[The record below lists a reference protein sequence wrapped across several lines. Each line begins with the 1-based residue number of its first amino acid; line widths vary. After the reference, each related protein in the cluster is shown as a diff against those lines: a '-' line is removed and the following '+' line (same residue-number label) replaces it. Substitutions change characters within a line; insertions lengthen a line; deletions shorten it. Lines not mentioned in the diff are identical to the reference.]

1 MSASVKT
8 DSAGGLTGKGGC
20 GPGGHRNLALRHL
33 VQRGAAGTVP
43 GTMGFS
49 VPRCPVSLA
58 PVPGFPSGTAA
69 GPGQVDGP
77 AWARERVAA
86 ALERIAPL
94 AAARTAGVAPRLQRV
109 LDAFAAERLGT
120 QHFASVSGYGHGDMG
135 REVLDR
141 VFARVLQ
148 AEAAAVRL
156 QFVSGTH
163 AITAALFGVLRP
175 GDRLLAVTGRPYD
188 TLEEVIGL
196 RGSGQGSLAEFG
208 IRYDELPLTAAG
220 AVDEAGL
227 EEALALPTRMV
238 LIQRS
243 CGYSWRPSLA
253 VAEIGRLAERVKRRQ
268 PDCVVFV
275 DNCYGELVQDQ
286 EPTAVGADLIAGSL
300 IKNLGGTIA
309 PTGGYVAGRAE
320 LVEQACCRL
329 TAPGIG
335 SEGGTGFDLHRL
347 LFQGLFLAPQMV
359 SEALIGADLVAEVF
373 AGLGYPV
380 HPAPGGPRS
389 DVIQAV
395 RFGDPELLKSVCRAF
410 QSASPVGA
418 YLDPVPAPMP
428 GYASELVMAGGTFI
442 DGSTSEFSAD
452 APLREPYVLYA
463 QGGSHHAHV
472 GLALER
478 ALTALA
484 ARAASGT

>member
-1 MSASVKT
+1 MA
-8 DSAGGLTGKGGC
+8 LLFPTGAMPTPDC
-20 GPGGHRNLALRHL
+20 R
-33 VQRGAAGTVP
+33 
-43 GTMGFS
+43 
-49 VPRCPVSLA
+49 
-58 PVPGFPSGTAA
+58 
-69 GPGQVDGP
+69 
-77 AWARERVAA
+77 AWAAARVAA
-86 ALERIAPL
+86 AQARIAPL
-94 AAARTAGVAPRLQRV
+94 AARHTAAVQQRLERV
-109 LDAFAAERLGT
+109 LEAFAAERVGV
-120 QHFASVSGYGHGDMG
+120 QHFASVSGYGHGDQG

-163 AITAALFGVLRP
+163 AIAAALFGVLRP
-175 GDRLLAVTGRPYD
+175 GDRLLALTGRPYD
-188 TLEEVIGL
+188 TLEEVIGI
-196 RGSGQGSLAEFG
+196 RGSGQGSLAEFNVA
-208 IRYDELPLTAAG
+208 YDELELLADG
-220 AVDEAGL
+220 GIDWQGL
-227 EEALALPTRMV
+227 EGALALPTRMV

-253 VAEIGRLAERVKRRQ
+253 VAEIGRLVERVKAIQ
-268 PDCVVFV
+268 PDCLVFV
-275 DNCYGELVQDQ
+275 DNCYGELVQEQ

-335 SEGGTGFDLHRL
+335 SEGGTSFDLNRL

-359 SEALIGADLVAEVF
+359 AEALIGAELVAQVF
-373 AGLGYPV
+373 SDLGFATN
-380 HPAPGGPRS
+380 PAPGAERS
-389 DVIQAV
+389 DGIQAV
-395 RFGDPELLKSVCRAF
+395 RLGSPELLKAVCRAF
-410 QSASPVGA
+410 QAASPIGA

-452 APLREPYVLYA
+452 APLREPYVLYV
-463 QGGSHHAHV
+463 QGGSHRAHIAI
-472 GLALER
+472 ALER
-478 ALTALA
+478 ALVALA
-484 ARAASGT
+484 EAGLVAGPVPASASMPAD

>member
-1 MSASVKT
+1 LLFAMSA
-8 DSAGGLTGKGGC
+8 
-20 GPGGHRNLALRHL
+20 PH
-33 VQRGAAGTVP
+33 Q
-43 GTMGFS
+43 
-49 VPRCPVSLA
+49 
-58 PVPGFPSGTAA
+58 
-69 GPGQVDGP
+69 
-77 AWARERVAA
+77 AWAADQLAA
-86 ALERIAPL
+86 ALERMAPV
-94 AAARTAGVAPRLQRV
+94 AQRRRAGVKPRLERV
-109 LDAFAAERLGT
+109 LGAFRAERLGVH
-120 QHFASVSGYGHGDMG
+120 HFASVSGYGHGDLG

-163 AITAALFGVLRP
+163 AIAAALYGVLRP
-175 GDRLLAVTGRPYD
+175 GDRLLALTGRPYD
-188 TLEEVIGL
+188 TLEEVIGI
-196 RGSGQGSLAEFG
+196 RGEGQGSLGEFG
-208 IRYDELPLTAAG
+208 IAYDELDLLPDGT
-220 AVDEAGL
+220 VNEAGIA
-227 EEALALPTRMV
+227 EALAPPTRMV

-243 CGYSWRPSLA
+243 CGYSWRPSLT
-253 VAEIGRLAERVKRRQ
+253 VEQIGRLVERVKAIQ
-268 PDCVVFV
+268 SGCLVFV
-275 DNCYGELVQDQ
+275 DNCYGELVELQ
-286 EPTAVGADLIAGSL
+286 EPTAVGADLMAGSL

-359 SEALIGADLVAEVF
+359 TEALLCAELTAAVF
-373 AGLGYPV
+373 EGLGYAVKPLV
-380 HPAPGGPRS
+380 GGVRS

-395 RFGDPELLKSVCRAF
+395 RFGSPEPLKAVCRAF
-410 QSASPVGA
+410 QGCSPVGS

-452 APLREPYVLYA
+452 GPLREPYVLYA
-463 QGGSHHAHV
+463 QGGTTAAHAE
-472 GLALER
+472 LALER
-478 ALTALA
+478 ALVALA
-484 ARAASGT
+484 EGGWCGPAAG